1 MHALRFLFSPSGLL
15 RSRPFIVAI
24 VGVYAAGVASHGL
37 TSADV
42 IARVGLWAFVAV
54 QALLVWIWFALH
66 AKRLRDAGRGA
77 GLAAGVALLYV
88 LSIVLLVIVAA
99 AFFDGVAADAADPNA
114 ASALGLILLV
124 AVIAALGGSA
134 NYDIAW
140 LLVAALTLVALV
152 PAIVTV
158 LFTLW
163 VATRPSSPEP
173 KA

>member
-1 MHALRFLFSPSGLL
+1 MHALHLLFSPSGRL
-15 RSRPFIVAI
+15 RPQAFVIAAAA
-24 VGVYAAGVASHGL
+24 VYAAGVASHAL
-37 TSADV
+37 TTADV

-66 AKRLRDAGRGA
+66 AKRLSDAGRGA

-99 AFFDGVAADAADPNA
+99 AFFNTTASDAADPNT

-124 AVIAALGGSA
+124 AVVALLAGSA
-134 NYDIAW
+134 NYDVAW
-140 LLVAALTLVALV
+140 LLVAALILIALV
-152 PAIVTV
+152 PVIVTV

-163 VATRPSSPEP
+163 AATRPSGAEC
-173 KA
+173 